1 MDNLYNYRIIDYKV
15 IDGDTVDLTIDLGF
29 NIHHKSRF
37 RLYGINAPE
46 RNRKDVWSAA
56 KGYLNTLLTEYK
68 DSLIAVTFKD
78 KKDKY
83 GRYLVSIQTTDG
95 YDINLKMVSAGF
107 AVEYH
112 P

>member
-1 MDNLYNYRIIDYKV
+1 MLTHYCYRIVDYKV

-46 RNRKDVWSAA
+46 RKDKEVWLAS
-56 KGYLNTLLTEYK
+56 KNYLNKMMAEFFPRITANT
-68 DSLIAVTFKD
+68 VKD

-83 GRYLVSIQTTDG
+83 GRYLV
-95 YDINLKMVSAGF
+95 NLVSDTNFNLNVMMVCTGN
-107 AVEYH
+107 AVEYY